1 MTLRIQRLIL
11 SVVILASLVMAIP
24 ILPRPRYSKVA
35 DANMSLLETFKADS
49 SNSYQ
54 QTGHKW
60 KEYVGRSAKVR
71 KYFNRPSLEDSAWV
85 HANTEGPGFMKAK
98 KEKTPPSWWR
108 AHLLRQKGPR
118 ERTYMWSVIRPGDEL
133 AKDTGLVEKL
143 KISDKTVAVIR
154 WKLNQAAR
162 KKDLDLVDLYE
173 DGHFKSSNWSFQP
186 LDEAL
191 ASLEEATKPLE
202 QMAKHV
208 H

>member
-1 MTLRIQRLIL
+1 MALQIQRLIF
-11 SVVILASLVMAIP
+11 SVVILATLVTAMP
-24 ILPRPRYSKVA
+24 ILYGSRNSKVA
-35 DANMSLLETFKADS
+35 DAHMSLLEGFKADK
-49 SNSYQ
+49 SNFHQ
-54 QTGHKW
+54 QSGHNW
-60 KEYVGRSAKVR
+60 NEYVGPSAKVR
-71 KYFNRPSLEDSAWV
+71 KFLNIPSVEDSAWV

-98 KEKTPPSWWR
+98 KESTPPSWWR

-118 ERTYMWSVIRPGDEL
+118 ERTYMWSVIRPGDDL
-133 AKDTGLVEKL
+133 AKDMGLVEKL

-154 WKLNQAAR
+154 WKLNPAAR

-173 DGHFKSSNWSFQP
+173 DGHFKSSKWSFQP

-191 ASLEEATKPLE
+191 ASLEEGTKPLE